1 MTTIQELDNIY
12 NNETL
17 SIYNKKRSIMT
28 EGFRLIQDN
37 ETSLEIKQPLIN
49 HCRDLLLKC
58 LHNECFTDDTDNKL
72 TYLLHTLPAEKIDL
86 SIIDEFDYNEWNLL
100 NSLIDTEFESTF
112 SFYGLILYMRK
123 YIGNTISHYTPAY
136 FLMISAI
143 FENRNISENRIATI
157 KNTYKKYTSNTAY
170 PKVVKFI

>member
-12 NNETL
+12 NDESL
-17 SIYNKKRSIMT
+17 SIYNKKRSIIT
-28 EGFRLIQDN
+28 EGRRLIQDR
-37 ETSLEIKQPLIN
+37 ESSQESKQPLID

-58 LHNECFTDDTDNKL
+58 LHEECFTDATDNKL

-86 SIIDEFDYNEWNLL
+86 SIINEFDYNEWNLL
-100 NSLIDTEFESTF
+100 NSFIDTKFESKL
-112 SFYGLILYMRK
+112 SFYSLVLYMRK

-143 FENRNISENRIATI
+143 FENRNVTENRIAAI